1 MGLQGAQGK
10 RPQRMGAIRA
20 RDASPRASP
29 PGWLARYRWPMP
41 DPALTRHIAACN
53 NVASPAGLI
62 PFRIGAAQVGWVSP
76 DLAQA
81 LTFRPRD
88 FHFDRDGVALAAR
101 LRSPGL
107 RSEALAQAL
116 PALAAGKFLRI
127 RGEAFDVRETSTGSV
142 LATLD
147 RGALPAFGVM
157 SQGVHVNGI
166 VRRADGLHLWVGIRA
181 KDKAVAPGQLDNVVA
196 GGIPAG
202 LTPAECLV
210 KEAEE
215 EACLPAELAARARPV
230 GRVSYVMAN
239 AEGLRRDVLHCYD
252 LEIPEG
258 VIPRPGDDEV
268 ERFELWPAARVL
280 DAVRTTDSV
289 KFNVNLV
296 LIDLFLREGLVAD
309 PDGSLRAGLDQG
321 PD

>member
-1 MGLQGAQGK
+1 
-10 RPQRMGAIRA
+10 
-20 RDASPRASP
+20 
-29 PGWLARYRWPMP
+29 MP
-41 DPALTRHIAACN
+41 DPALARHIAACN
-53 NVASPAGLI
+53 NLASPAGLI
-62 PFRIGAAQVGWVSP
+62 PFRLGAAQVGWLTL

-88 FHFDRDGVALAAR
+88 FHFDADGVALTGR
-101 LRSPGL
+101 LRSPGQ
-107 RSEALAQAL
+107 RSEALARTL
-116 PALAAGKFLRI
+116 PALAAGAFLRI
-127 RGEAFDVRETSTGSV
+127 RGEAFDVRETSDGPV

-157 SQGVHVNGI
+157 SQGVHVNGL
-166 VRRADGLHLWVGIRA
+166 VRRADGLHVWVGIRA
-181 KDKAVAPGQLDNVVA
+181 RDKAVAPGQLDNIVA

-202 LTPAECLV
+202 LSAEETLV
-210 KEAEE
+210 KEAAE
-215 EACLPAELAARARPV
+215 EACLPPALAMTARRA
-230 GRVSYVMAN
+230 GRISYVMRN

-252 LEIPEG
+252 LDLPEG
-258 VIPRPGDDEV
+258 VVPRPGDDEV

-280 DAVRTTDSV
+280 EAVRSTDAI

>member
-1 MGLQGAQGK
+1 
-10 RPQRMGAIRA
+10 
-20 RDASPRASP
+20 
-29 PGWLARYRWPMP
+29 MP

-53 NVASPAGLI
+53 NVASPAGMI
-62 PFRIGAAQVGWVSP
+62 PFRLGAAQVGWMTA

-88 FHFDRDGVALAAR
+88 FHFDAAGVALAGR
-101 LRSPGL
+101 LRSAGQ
-107 RSEALAQAL
+107 RSEALARTL
-116 PALAAGKFLRI
+116 PALAAGGFLRI
-127 RGEAFDVRETSTGSV
+127 RGEAFDVRETTDGPV

-157 SQGVHVNGI
+157 SQGVHVNGL
-166 VRRADGLHLWVGIRA
+166 VRRTDGLHLWVGIRS

-202 LTPAECLV
+202 LSAEETLV
-210 KEAEE
+210 KEAAE
-215 EACLPAELAARARPV
+215 EACLPPTLAATARPA
-230 GRVSYVMAN
+230 GRVSYVMRN

-252 LEIPEG
+252 LDLPEG
-258 VIPRPGDDEV
+258 VVPRPGDDEV

-280 DAVRTTDSV
+280 EAVRATDDV